1 MKHLKLPAL
10 ISGRQMNLLFDTSR
24 LDGLDSCDRG
34 KAVLALAQ
42 ILLQAAGTR
51 IEEHA
56 DDQR

>member
-24 LDGLDSCDRG
+24 LDGLDSRDRG

-42 ILLQAAGTR
+42 ILLQAAGIR
-51 IEEHA
+51 VEERE